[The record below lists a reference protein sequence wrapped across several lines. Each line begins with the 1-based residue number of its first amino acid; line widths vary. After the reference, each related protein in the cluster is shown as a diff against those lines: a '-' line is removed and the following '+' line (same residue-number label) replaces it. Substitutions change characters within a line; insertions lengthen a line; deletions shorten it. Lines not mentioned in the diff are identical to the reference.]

1 MGGDLAGRV
10 AFVTGATSGIG
21 RAIAE
26 TLADQGMSVCGV
38 GRDAAARAA
47 LEARLGLGHLVLECD
62 VSVVADL
69 DRCYTEVKERFGHI
83 DVLVA
88 NAGIARAT
96 PFELISEDEFDR
108 VVGTNVRGTFFTV
121 QRALP
126 LLGDG
131 SSVILLSSALGQLGV
146 PDVIPYAA
154 SKAAIR
160 SMGRTMSAALV
171 GRGIR
176 VNVLSPGPVATP
188 IFDSMGLPSEVLDH
202 PDETL
207 LADVPA
213 GRFGE
218 PAEIAAA
225 VVYLAGDSTRFML
238 GSELVIDGGH
248 SQL

>member
-1 MGGDLAGRV
+1 MDGELTGRV

-26 TLADQGMSVCGV
+26 RLAGEGMSVCAV
-38 GRDAAARAA
+38 GRDPAA
-47 LEARLGLGHLVLECD
+47 LAGLGPRLGDAQLVLQGD
-62 VSVVADL
+62 VSSVADL
-69 DRCYTEVKERFGHI
+69 DRCYAAVEDRFGRI

-96 PFELISEDEFDR
+96 PFELITEEEFDR
-108 VVGTNVRGTFFTV
+108 VMATNVRGTFFTV
-121 QRALP
+121 QRAIP
-126 LLGDG
+126 LLSEGA
-131 SSVILLSSALGQLGV
+131 SVILLSSALGQLGV

-171 GRGIR
+171 SRGVR

-188 IFDSMGLPSEVLDH
+188 IFDSMGLPAEVLDH

-213 GRFGE
+213 GRFAD

-225 VVYLAGDSTRFML
+225 VLYLATDATRFML